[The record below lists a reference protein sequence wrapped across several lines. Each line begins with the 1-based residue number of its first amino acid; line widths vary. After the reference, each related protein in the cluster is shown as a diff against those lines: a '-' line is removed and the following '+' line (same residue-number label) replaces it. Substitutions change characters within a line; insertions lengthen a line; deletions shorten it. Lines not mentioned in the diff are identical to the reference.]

1 MKMFRTSTVFAALSC
16 AFALAGCAGYSW
28 RSGVP
33 EKMRTVAVPAFPNET
48 DVTGLGD
55 AVTRQILREIQREGT
70 FKIASQG
77 ESAVEIQGIL
87 EKASSKVVAYSRAT
101 GARNREH
108 SLSVSA
114 KVSFIDKIGGKV
126 VVNDRVYRA
135 EAAFLAGDDIATGR
149 RDARSRLAEELAR
162 RIVDDL
168 TAIDW
173 KQKEV
178 K

>member
-1 MKMFRTSTVFAALSC
+1 MKTFRMTTVFATLLC
-16 AFALAGCAGYSW
+16 ASALAGCAGYSW
-28 RSGVP
+28 RSSVP
-33 EKMRTVAVPAFPNET
+33 ERMRTVSVPAFPNET

-70 FKIASQG
+70 FKIAKQG

-101 GARNREH
+101 GSRNREH

-114 KVSFIDKIGGKV
+114 KVSFIDKIDGKV
-126 VVNDRVYRA
+126 VVNDRIYRA
-135 EAAFLAGDDIATGR
+135 ETAFLASDDIATGK

-162 RIVDDL
+162 KIVDDL
-168 TAIDW
+168 IALDW
-173 KQKEV
+173 KQKEG